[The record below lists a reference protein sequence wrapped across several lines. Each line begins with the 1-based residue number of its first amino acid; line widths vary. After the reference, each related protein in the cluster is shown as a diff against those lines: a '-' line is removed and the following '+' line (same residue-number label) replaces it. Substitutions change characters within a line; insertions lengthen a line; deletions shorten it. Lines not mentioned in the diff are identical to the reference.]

1 MKKILSVLMIAFA
14 MTAMVACGEKDN
26 GTDTPGGNDGGEGS
40 VSLTID
46 EQSLDQGLAAIRWH
60 VALNNLRLSTFAE
73 GGSAYSYGICYVEDG
88 TPQYSDRTDSD
99 NGTNLESANDDSTRL
114 DFTSYCWVYPRKV
127 ARLFVYLSDGK
138 FHYSEPFVLDLPAN
152 PDPGDL
158 GISTPELWESTET
171 SLTVHAHVT
180 GSVSDYLWQYP
191 NYSCGLIWCPASEG
205 APTMNSSIYTAGGD
219 DIYYVIE
226 GLTSGT
232 EYNVAAWLKLTPESE
247 PVISDV
253 RTFSPSQSN

>member
-1 MKKILSVLMIAFA
+1 MIAFA

-73 GGSAYSYGICYVEDG
+73 GGSTYSYGICYVEDG

-180 GSVSDYLWQYP
+180 GSVSNYLWQYP

-205 APTMNSSIYTAGGD
+205 VPTMNSSIYTAGGD

-253 RTFSPSQSN
+253 RTYSPSQSN